1 MKILLDEC
9 VTKHLK
15 PFLSSNGHH
24 VITVS
29 EMNWNGI
36 KNGQLLKL
44 AETEGFDIVLTID
57 KNIKYQQSL
66 SQRNIVLVVFDSFS
80 SSVEM
85 LQGFIPL
92 FEERIASFQKG
103 QIYFLQLK

>member
-1 MKILLDEC
+1 MLDEC

-15 PFLSSNGHH
+15 PFLSSKGHD

-29 EMNWNGI
+29 EMKWNGI
-36 KNGQLLKL
+36 KNGELLKI
-44 AETEGFDIVLTID
+44 AEASGFEILLTID

-66 SQRNIVLVVFDSFS
+66 SQRNIVLVIFDSFS

-85 LQGFIPL
+85 LRNFYTLI
-92 FEERIASFQKG
+92 
-103 QIYFLQLK
+103 